1 MKDFTTFSFPQDSA
15 SQRLVYKKGQ
25 GAAVILMH
33 ELSGMSPECVD
44 LARRLAQHFT
54 VYLPLLF
61 GEADQ
66 PLSVPKMLQ
75 YTAQL
80 CISKEFYCFAKN
92 QSSPITDWLKALCRY
107 AKQECGGEG
116 VGVIGMCLTGGFAL
130 TLMADDSVLAPVAS
144 QPALPFGIT
153 PTHKAALGVSPEA
166 LEVAK
171 QRANQGV
178 PVLALRFSADTICP
192 PEKFM
197 ALREAFGEETEMI
210 EDSPELCWQRGAA
223 LETIE
228 INSDPNN
235 PYHIPRNSHAVLSL
249 GYREPDHPTH
259 RVYERVVA
267 FLAEHLSSY
276 IGFS

>member
-1 MKDFTTFSFPQDSA
+1 MKDFTTFSFPGDSA
-15 SQRLVYKKGQ
+15 SKRLVYKKGH
-25 GAAVILMH
+25 GAAVVLMH

-44 LARRLAQHFT
+44 LARRLAEHFT

-61 GEADQ
+61 GAADQ
-66 PLSVPKMLQ
+66 SLSVPKMVQ

-80 CISKEFYCFAKN
+80 CLSKEFYCFARN

-107 AKQECGGEG
+107 AKQECGGKG

-153 PTHKAALGVSPEA
+153 QAHKAALGVSPED

-171 QRANQGV
+171 ERANQGV
-178 PVLALRFSADTICP
+178 PILALRFSADTISP
-192 PEKFM
+192 PEKFL
-197 ALREAFGEETEMI
+197 ALREVFGKETKTI
-210 EDSPELCWQRGAA
+210 EDSAELCWKRGAA

-228 INSDPNN
+228 INSHPHN
-235 PYHIPRNSHAVLSL
+235 PYNISENSHAVLSL
-249 GYREPDHPTH
+249 GYRESNHPTY
-259 RVYERVVA
+259 RVYQRVVE
-267 FLAEHLSSY
+267 FLAEHL
-276 IGFS
+276 